1 MGPPKTLKK
10 ADDLINQTES
20 RESADK
26 LERFVI
32 VELEIFVDSK
42 WTGKTLTELQFRQR
56 CGVTV
61 VGIRRGQERI
71 TSPGPN
77 ESLQPGDRLIVI
89 GTSDKV
95 RQLKCGA
102 SV

>member
-1 MGPPKTLKK
+1 M
-10 ADDLINQTES
+10 
-20 RESADK
+20 
-26 LERFVI
+26 I
-32 VELEIFVDSK
+32 VELEVFTDSK
-42 WTGKTLTELQFRQR
+42 WTGKTLAELQFRQR

-61 VGIRRGQERI
+61 VGIRRGGERI

-95 RQLKCGA
+95 SQLKCG
-102 SV
+102 VVGDEFEI